1 MALQIVFSV
10 FQVLHLTNSHR
21 GWKQTGSWSGSF
33 DQLSDRAH
41 SGTVTK
47 KGRDKGQPPILFQ
60 ELVWSIKWSCQ
71 FHNSLPIKNTKDGNS
86 STNSGSFNQPAEIIS
101 ILELSE
107 KSEEKRILV
116 LKLVRLTSHI
126 RDRFL
131 SRIVTNRDRI
141 KSNSCL
147 QTGLLDPSA
156 DDAIKSEVA
165 ANNSQTQRVQ
175 MNRGSWTASIVPS
188 AEWPC
193 QF

>member
-1 MALQIVFSV
+1 M
-10 FQVLHLTNSHR
+10 
-21 GWKQTGSWSGSF
+21 
-33 DQLSDRAH
+33 
-41 SGTVTK
+41 
-47 KGRDKGQPPILFQ
+47 
-60 ELVWSIKWSCQ
+60 
-71 FHNSLPIKNTKDGNS
+71 
-86 STNSGSFNQPAEIIS
+86 
-101 ILELSE
+101 
-107 KSEEKRILV
+107 V

-175 MNRGSWTASIVPS
+175 MNRGS
-188 AEWPC
+188 
-193 QF
+193 